1 MLSSDKNKLSQ
12 RREFY
17 IHRIVRNGK
26 MSDDGQRSND
36 GDGKPDARRR
46 KNASVR
52 PCGGAYAHHQ
62 GACAGRLDERP
73 SG

>member
-26 MSDDGQRSND
+26 MSDDDEVVRDQKEETRDRSSNT
-36 GDGKPDARRR
+36 
-46 KNASVR
+46 NNTSI
-52 PCGGAYAHHQ
+52 
-62 GACAGRLDERP
+62 
-73 SG
+73 